1 MLFHLQTVFE
11 GRSTNTVE
19 SGPQETNKH
28 KIKVPVGYDAHIDG
42 VPISTFM
49 LHYGTGG
56 TPWITVIDKKGIVRF
71 NGFAPAKAEVLVQLI
86 DPLRG

>member
-1 MLFHLQTVFE
+1 MFE
-11 GRSTNTVE
+11 GKSANTAE
-19 SGPQETNKH
+19 NGPKETDKYG
-28 KIKVPVGYDAHIDG
+28 IKVPVGYDAHIDG

-56 TPWITVIDKKGIVRF
+56 TPWITVIDKKGIVRY
-71 NGFAPAKAEVLVQLI
+71 NGFAPAKAADLTQLI

>member
-1 MLFHLQTVFE
+1 VLFHLQTVFE
-11 GRSTNTVE
+11 GKTVNTAE
-19 SGPQETNKH
+19 SGSKETDKYG
-28 KIKVPVGYDAHIDG
+28 IKVPVGYDAHIDG

-56 TPWITVIDKKGIVRF
+56 TPWITVIDKKGIVRY
-71 NGFAPAKAEVLVQLI
+71 NGFAPARAEDLAQLI